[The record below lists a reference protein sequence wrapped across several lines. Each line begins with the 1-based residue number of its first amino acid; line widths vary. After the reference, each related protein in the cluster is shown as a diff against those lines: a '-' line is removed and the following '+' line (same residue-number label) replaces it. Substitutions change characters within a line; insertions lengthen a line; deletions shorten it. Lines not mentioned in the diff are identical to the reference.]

1 MRKSTIDA
9 LAKLDAWRKAYKKYR
24 WSKDVWW
31 SFIDAYDQ
39 PNSPV
44 STAEKP
50 ELERLRD
57 KIETYCSRAHCEWE
71 ETEDEAYELK
81 KRFRRNKTFMAKF
94 NAISQYIARI
104 ELRLPEDYEFPTAE

>member
-9 LAKLDAWRKAYKKYR
+9 LAKLDAWRKAYKKWR
-24 WSKDVWW
+24 WIRNVWW
-31 SFIDAYDQ
+31 DFDEAYCQ

-44 STAEKP
+44 STADLP
-50 ELERLRD
+50 EIERLRNKFD
-57 KIETYCSRAHCEWE
+57 AYDTKAHDEWE
-71 ETEDEAYELK
+71 AAADEAYELK
-81 KRFRRNKTFMAKF
+81 KRFRRNKIFMAKF